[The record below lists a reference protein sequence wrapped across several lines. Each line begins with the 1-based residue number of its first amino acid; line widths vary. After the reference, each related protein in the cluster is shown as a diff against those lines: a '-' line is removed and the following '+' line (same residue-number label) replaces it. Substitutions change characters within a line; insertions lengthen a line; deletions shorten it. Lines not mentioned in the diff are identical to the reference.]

1 MIQEGLRLGIDLGIG
16 SCGWAVIR
24 YPGDEGESGGEILGM
39 GTRTFDVPEQPDTRT
54 PKNQLRRTARGM
66 RRVLKRRR
74 QRMGEI
80 RRLFADAKLIDA
92 AGSDALKHAG
102 LDPWDLRAEGLDRV
116 LKGPELAVAL
126 GHIAKHRGFK
136 SNSKRERGANKADET
151 SKMLSAIATT
161 QDRMAASGW
170 RTVGEMLARDEAFA
184 GRKRNRDGRFDRSVL
199 RDDQAAEVKKLFA
212 AQRRL
217 VNPLAT
223 IELERAFT
231 DKAFLQR
238 PLRDS
243 DDLVGFC
250 PFEPAERRAARRAPS
265 FERFRLLSRLV
276 ALRIGGGREDR
287 NLTAE
292 EMSSADREFGKT
304 KSYTWKALRKAIGL
318 DAGQRFAGVAPTDEK
333 NDFVARS
340 GTAAEGTASL
350 RDAILSGA
358 GEVAWHALL
367 DNAPDK
373 LDAAAAILTFR
384 DDLDSICEGLAGIGF
399 GDAVL
404 GALMRGVE
412 DGRTFKEFR
421 GAGHISAL
429 ACRNAIP
436 FLRRGMVYSD
446 ACREAGYDHAAR
458 PTTDLAS
465 INNPVARKALTE
477 ALKQVKAVVAEYG
490 LPGAVHVELARD
502 VGKSKDERDEISRG
516 IDKRNKDKDRLRR
529 EFNELI
535 DTEASGPEDLLRFE
549 LWREQGGR
557 CMYTDSY
564 IAPHRIVASDNGV
577 QVDHILPWSRS
588 GDDSFVNKTLC
599 LATANQEK
607 KGRTPFEWFGA
618 DTARW
623 DRFVAAVEGTKGMK
637 GRKKR
642 NYLLK
647 DAAVLEEKFKPRNLN
662 DTRYACRLLLDALKA
677 LYAKDDH
684 RADRDGVLHR
694 VVRVYSRPGPLTDR
708 LRRAW
713 GIQALKKDKTTGNR
727 VPDDRHHALD
737 ALIVAATT
745 NSALI
750 RLTKAFQEAEARG
763 SHRDFS
769 DFEPPWDGFV
779 EDAKRHFAQVFVSRA
794 ERRRARGEAHGAT
807 IRGIGAE
814 DGQAVVYERKAV
826 DKLTEKDLD
835 LVKDPERNGE
845 VIAELRRWIEEGKPA
860 SRPPVKRF
868 GGKTEAPRIEPIRK
882 VSLRSGK
889 KLDVLV
895 RGGAADRGEMT
906 RVDVFRKANR
916 RGAFDYFLVPIYP
929 HQIFDP
935 TAWPQPPNRA
945 VSANMEEDAWPEMG
959 PEHEFCWSLHP
970 LSLVELTKPNGDVI
984 LGYMRSMSRSTGAF
998 AVSPHHSL
1006 QEMRQEIGGRT
1017 LAGFKKYAV
1026 DRLGR
1031 RFEIERETRTW
1042 HGVACT

>member
-1 MIQEGLRLGIDLGIG
+1 MVQEDLRLGIDLGIG

-24 YPGDEGESGGEILGM
+24 CPEDEDEGGGEIVGM
-39 GTRTFDVPEQPDTRT
+39 GTRTFDVPETDKERT
-54 PKNQLRRTARGM
+54 PTNQLRRTARGM

-80 RRLFADAKLIDA
+80 RRLFTEAKLIDA
-92 AGSDALKHAG
+92 AGPDALKHAG
-102 LDPWDLRAEGLDRV
+102 LDPWDLRAEGLDR
-116 LKGPELAVAL
+116 LLTGLELAVAL

-161 QDRMAASGW
+161 QDRMTASGW

-184 GRKRNRDGRFDRSVL
+184 DRKRNRDGKFDRSVL
-199 RDDQAAEVKKLFA
+199 RDDQIVEVRKLFA

-223 IELERAFT
+223 AELEREFT

-250 PFEPAERRAARRAPS
+250 PFEPRERRAARRAPS
-265 FERFRLLSRLV
+265 FERFRFLSRLA

-287 NLTAE
+287 ALTADE
-292 EMSSADREFGKT
+292 VSSAEREFGKA

-318 DAGQRFAGVAPTDEK
+318 GAGQRFAGVAAADEK

-350 RDAILSGA
+350 RDAILAGA
-358 GEVAWHALL
+358 GEVAWHAL
-367 DNAPDK
+367 DNAPEK
-373 LDAAAAILTFR
+373 LDAAAAVLTFR
-384 DDLDSICEGLAGIGF
+384 DDLASIREGLAAVGF
-399 GDAVL
+399 EGAVL
-404 GALMRGVE
+404 AALVRGVE
-412 DGRTFKEFR
+412 DGRAFKEFK
-421 GAGHISAL
+421 GAGHVSAL
-429 ACRNAIP
+429 ACRNVIP
-436 FLRRGMVYSD
+436 FLRRGLVYSD
-446 ACREAGYDHAAR
+446 ACREARYDHAVR
-458 PTTDLAS
+458 PRTDLAA

-477 ALKQVKAVVAEYG
+477 ALKQVKVLVAEYG
-490 LPGAVHVELARD
+490 LPGAIHVELARD

-516 IDKRNKDKDRLRR
+516 IDKRNKEKNSLRV
-529 EFNELI
+529 EFKGVVG
-535 DTEASGPEDLLRFE
+535 TESSGPEDLMRFE

-557 CMYTDSY
+557 CLYTDSY

-599 LATANQEK
+599 LASANGEK

-618 DTARW
+618 DAARW
-623 DRFVAAVEGTKGMK
+623 DRFVACVEGTKSMK

-642 NYLLK
+642 NYVLK
-647 DAAVLEEKFKPRNLN
+647 DAAVLEDKFKPRNLN
-662 DTRYACRLLLDALKA
+662 DTRYACRLLLDALKD
-677 LYAKDDH
+677 LYPKDDH
-684 RADRDGVLHR
+684 RADRDGVLHP

-713 GIQALKKDKTTGNR
+713 GVQELKKDKATGKR
-727 VPDDRHHALD
+727 LPDDRHHALD

-750 RLTKAFQEAEARG
+750 RLTKAFQDAEALG

-769 DFEPPWDGFV
+769 GFAPPWDGFV
-779 EDAKRHFAQVFVSRA
+779 EEAKRHFARVFVSRA

-807 IRGIGAE
+807 IRGIGDE
-814 DGQAVVYERKAV
+814 DGPAVVFERKAV
-826 DKLTEKDLD
+826 DKLTEKDLEFI
-835 LVKDPERNGE
+835 KDPERNGE
-845 VIAELRRWIEEGKPA
+845 VVAELRRWIEEGKPA

-868 GGKTEAPRIEPIRK
+868 GGKTEQPRTEPIRK

-895 RGGAADRGEMT
+895 RDGAADRGEMA
-906 RVDVFRKANR
+906 RVDVFRKLNR

-929 HQIFDP
+929 HQIFNKA
-935 TAWPQPPNRA
+935 AWPAPPNRA
-945 VSANMEEDAWPEMG
+945 VSANMEEKLWPEMG
-959 PEHEFCWSLHP
+959 SEHEFCWSLYP
-970 LSLVELTKPNGDVI
+970 LSLIELTKPNGDVI

-1006 QEMRQEIGGRT
+1006 QEMQQGIGGRT
-1017 LAGFKKYAV
+1017 LANFKKYSV